1 MSDKR
6 NTVAIGVFVVG
17 AALIAISAV
26 IFFGGSGWG
35 GNKNKVVM
43 VFDGSVK
50 GLLIGA
56 PVALRGVQIGQV
68 TDIHLIFDTNTID
81 ITMTVEAEIDGDS
94 FETRGNADGYLGDE
108 MIARGL
114 RAQLNSQS
122 ILTGLLYI
130 QLDFHPSSPVSIV
143 DIDSP
148 YDQIPTIPT
157 DLQRITK
164 GLESMDFMGIADD
177 IQSIANSLNAFVNTK
192 SFQHLPE
199 DLHNSLLSFERLSNQ
214 LNKQLAVSGP
224 KLDIFLG
231 ETSET
236 MVTLKSEIPKIS
248 SAAMSTLTVLDA
260 AMTAFEKT
268 MIDINGLVSDDS
280 ATTYALNKA
289 LREISLAAR
298 ELQLLA
304 KTLEEHPEVLI
315 RGKSEDDEQ

>member
-1 MSDKR
+1 MSER
-6 NTVAIGVFVVG
+6 QNTVAIGVFIVG

-26 IFFGGSGWG
+26 IFIGGSGWG

-50 GLLIGA
+50 GLSIGA

-68 TDIHLIFDTNTID
+68 TDIHLIFDTSTID
-81 ITMTVEAEIDGDS
+81 ITMTVEAEIDGNS
-94 FETRGNADGYLGDE
+94 FETRGNAEGYLGDE

-130 QLDFHPSSPVSIV
+130 QLDFHPNSAVNIV

-164 GLESMDFMGIADD
+164 GLESMDFVGIANDV
-177 IQSIANSLNAFVNTK
+177 QSIASSLNTFVNTEE
-192 SFQHLPE
+192 FQHLPE
-199 DLHNSLLSFERLSNQ
+199 DLHNTLLSFEKLSNHLNEQ
-214 LNKQLAVSGP
+214 LTTTGP

-236 MVTLKSEIPKIS
+236 VHTLNTEIPKIS
-248 SAAMSTLTVLDA
+248 SAAVRTLRVLDT
-260 AMTAFEKT
+260 AMAAFEKT
-268 MIDINGLVSDDS
+268 MIDIDGLVSDDS
-280 ATTYALNKA
+280 TTTYALNKA

-298 ELQLLA
+298 EFQLLA
-304 KTLEEHPEVLI
+304 KTLEEHPEVLL
-315 RGKSEDDEQ
+315 RGKSKDDEE

>member
-1 MSDKR
+1 MSEKN

-17 AALIAISAV
+17 AMLIAISAA
-26 IFFGGSGWG
+26 IFFGGTGWG

-43 VFDGSVK
+43 VFEGSVK
-50 GLLIGA
+50 GLSIGA

-68 TDIHLIFDTNTID
+68 TDIHLIFDTSTID

-94 FETRGNADGYLGDE
+94 FETRGNAEGYLGDE

-130 QLDFHPSSPVSIV
+130 QLDFHPNSPVNIV
-143 DIDSP
+143 DLDSP

-164 GLESMDFMGIADD
+164 GLESMDFIGVAND
-177 IQSIANSLNAFVNTK
+177 IQSIANSLNAFVNTEA
-192 SFQHLPE
+192 FQNIPE
-199 DLHNSLLSFERLSNQ
+199 DLHNSLVSFQKLSNQ
-214 LNKQLAVSGP
+214 LNDQLVTSGP

-231 ETSET
+231 ETSKT
-236 MVTLKSEIPKIS
+236 VTILNSEIPKIS
-248 SAAMSTLTVLDA
+248 SAAVHTMKALDTAMS
-260 AMTAFEKT
+260 AFETT
-268 MIDINGLVSDDS
+268 MKEIDNLVSDDS
-280 ATTYALNKA
+280 STTYALNKA

-304 KTLEEHPEVLI
+304 KTLEEHPEVLL
-315 RGKSEDDEQ
+315 RGKSEDDE

>member
-1 MSDKR
+1 MSDKP
-6 NTVAIGVFVVG
+6 NTVAIGVFIVG

-50 GLLIGA
+50 GLSIGA

-68 TDIHLIFDTNTID
+68 TDIHLIFNTNTID

-94 FETRGNADGYLGDE
+94 FETRGDADGYLGDE

-130 QLDFHPSSPVSIV
+130 QLDFHPNTPANIV

-164 GLESMDFMGIADD
+164 DLESMDFVGIAKDV
-177 IQSIANSLNAFVNTK
+177 QSIAQSLNAFVDTPD
-192 SFQHLPE
+192 FQHLPG
-199 DLHNSLLSFERLSNQ
+199 DLHNTLVSFDALSKRLNT
-214 LNKQLAVSGP
+214 QLARTGP
-224 KLDIFLG
+224 KLDTFLD
-231 ETSET
+231 ESSQ
-236 MVTLKSEIPKIS
+236 VLNTLQSEIPHIS
-248 SAAMSTLTVLDA
+248 SAAIHTMKVLDK
-260 AMTAFEKT
+260 AMAAFEKT
-268 MIDINGLVSDDS
+268 AIDIDHLVSDDS

-304 KTLEEHPEVLI
+304 KTLEEHPEVLL
-315 RGKSEDDEQ
+315 RGKSKETE

>member
-1 MSDKR
+1 MSEKH
-6 NTVAIGVFVVG
+6 NTVAIGVFIVG

-35 GNKNKVVM
+35 GNKSKVVM

-50 GLLIGA
+50 GLSIGA

-68 TDIHLIFDTNTID
+68 TDIHLIFDTSTID

-94 FETRGNADGYLGDE
+94 FETRGNAEGYLGDE

-130 QLDFHPSSPVSIV
+130 QLDFHPGSPVNIV

-164 GLESMDFMGIADD
+164 GLESMDFIGIADD
-177 IQSIANSLNAFVNTK
+177 VQSIANSLNTFVNTNE
-192 SFQHLPE
+192 FQHLPE
-199 DLHNSLLSFERLSNQ
+199 DLHNTLLSFEKLSTQ
-214 LNKQLAVSGP
+214 LNKQLVTTGP
-224 KLDIFLG
+224 KLEVFLG
-231 ETSET
+231 GASET
-236 MVTLKSEIPKIS
+236 IDAVNSEIPKIS
-248 SAAMSTLTVLDA
+248 NAAVHTLKVLDEA
-260 AMTAFEKT
+260 VAGFEKT
-268 MIDINGLVSDDS
+268 MLSINSLVSDDS

-304 KTLEEHPEVLI
+304 KTLDEHPEVLL
-315 RGKSEDDEQ
+315 RGKSEDDE